1 MSWQRRSPRL
11 LGRIAARIGGG
22 GLVRVAW
29 EDVAEIGATINLCR
43 SARELGLGTGDDEM
57 RPFVT
62 WLPGS

>member
-1 MSWQRRSPRL
+1 V
-11 LGRIAARIGGG
+11 AR
-22 GLVRVAW
+22 
-29 EDVAEIGATINLCR
+29 EDAAEIGATINLCR